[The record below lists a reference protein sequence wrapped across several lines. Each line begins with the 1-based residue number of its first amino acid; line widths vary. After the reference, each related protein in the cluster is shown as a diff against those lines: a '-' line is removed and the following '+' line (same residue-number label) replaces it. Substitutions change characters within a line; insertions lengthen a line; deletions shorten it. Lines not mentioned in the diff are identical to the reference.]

1 MSAKIRQRRR
11 AATVRRVTEAA
22 APGLATLAEKIDPRW
37 AALAVVDYQN
47 DFCHPRGA
55 FARTGFDPAP
65 LQAIAPA
72 LRALVREAR
81 RTRVPVIW
89 VRNAYTYETNWYFSE
104 VTLEQARRKWRGRY
118 IKVPVCAAGS
128 WGAEIYGELSIRPE
142 DAVVTKHR
150 FNAMVDTDL
159 DLILR
164 SRRIRTVIVTG
175 VLTNVC
181 VESTVR
187 DAFFRDY
194 YPVVPRDCVATYEK
208 GQHEAALANID
219 TFFGQVTT
227 SGEIIAAWQAR
238 GR

>member
-1 MSAKIRQRRR
+1 MTRPRG
-11 AATVRRVTEAA
+11 AATTAA
-22 APGLATLAEKIDPRW
+22 GGLVTLAQKVDPRW
-37 AALAVVDYQN
+37 AAVVVIDYQN
-47 DFCHPRGA
+47 DFCAPQGA
-55 FARTGFDPAP
+55 FAKTGFDPAP

-72 LRALVREAR
+72 IRPFVRAAR
-81 RTRVPVIW
+81 NARVPVIW
-89 VRNAYTYETNWYFSE
+89 VRNAYTYGTNWYLSD

-118 IKVPVCAAGS
+118 IRVPVCAAGS
-128 WGAEIYGELSIRPE
+128 WGADLYGGLRVRPE

-164 SRRIRTVIVTG
+164 SRRIRTGIVAG

-187 DAFFRDY
+187 DAFFKDY

-208 GQHEAALANID
+208 AQHEAALSNID

-227 SGEIIAAWQAR
+227 AGEIVAASCWAFS
-238 GR
+238 